1 MWNRCVALHLNVLTT
16 PTKGVSKPSNNLTP
30 YTQQRL
36 QMSMAPQSRTPIN
49 VRTSPQ
55 LRTNNNN
62 PPLFGTTSPN
72 VQQTHSTLPS
82 PAIQQMQLQRRWQT
96 TPYPIINESQKNLF
110 EKVVDYLI
118 GEGPSSR
125 YGMIC
130 KECHGHNG
138 K

>member
-1 MWNRCVALHLNVLTT
+1 MST
-16 PTKGVSKPSNNLTP
+16 PTKVLPKPSNNLTP

-36 QMSMAPQSRTPIN
+36 QMQMAPQPRTPIN
-49 VRTSPQ
+49 ARASPQ
-55 LRTNNNN
+55 LRPNNN
-62 PPLFGTTSPN
+62 PAGLNAGTASPMNNLTSP
-72 VQQTHSTLPS
+72 S
-82 PAIQQMQLQRRWQT
+82 IQQMQMQRRWQI
-96 TPYPIINESQKNLF
+96 TPYPIINQNQKNLF

-138 K
+138 KYMDIF